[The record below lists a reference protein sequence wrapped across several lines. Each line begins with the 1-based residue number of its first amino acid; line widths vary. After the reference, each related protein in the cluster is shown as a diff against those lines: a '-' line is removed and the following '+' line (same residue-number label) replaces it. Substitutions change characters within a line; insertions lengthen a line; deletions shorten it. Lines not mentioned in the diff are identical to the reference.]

1 MIDYLSSNLSSNVVL
16 SANSQEDG
24 IIQVE
29 AADYRTDRTSPLEMA
44 FSFQNLTDNYEFM
57 RVSYSSYSKSNLL
70 VSEGYNLIQTAP
82 STYRLSQSYPNPF
95 TEGGTTIEFDM
106 PVTEQ
111 ITMVILDV
119 RGRVVRTLIK
129 NEQRFGYQSVVWD
142 AKNDDGDK
150 VSSGV
155 YFYQIRSNNFNAV
168 GKLVFVK

>member
-1 MIDYLSSNLSSNVVL
+1 
-16 SANSQEDG
+16 
-24 IIQVE
+24 
-29 AADYRTDRTSPLEMA
+29 MA

-111 ITMVILDV
+111 ITMAVSYTHL
-119 RGRVVRTLIK
+119 TLPTKRI
-129 NEQRFGYQSVVWD
+129 V
-142 AKNDDGDK
+142 
-150 VSSGV
+150 
-155 YFYQIRSNNFNAV
+155 
-168 GKLVFVK
+168 